1 MKNIGIDK
9 MEVRA
14 IFRRTLASR
23 SVSIESPLLDSI
35 ADAVGQVIEE
45 NNRRLLEE
53 LANVSLR
60 RE

>member
-1 MKNIGIDK
+1 MKKFGIDRV
-9 MEVRA
+9 EVRA

-23 SVSIESPLLDSI
+23 SVPVESSVLDCI

-53 LANVSLR
+53 LASVS
-60 RE
+60 